1 MSDYRLYCIAK
12 STRVMGVEIIT
23 CDTDE
28 EAIQKAAQLADG
40 HGIELWQGRRFV
52 TVIQSKL

>member
-1 MSDYRLYCIAK
+1 MSDYRLYSVAK

-28 EAIQKAAQLADG
+28 DAIQKATELVHG
-40 HGIELWQGRRFV
+40 LGIELWQGRRFV
-52 TVIQSKL
+52 TAIQPK

>member
-1 MSDYRLYCIAK
+1 MPDYRLYSIAK

-28 EAIQKAAQLADG
+28 EAIEKATKLMED

-52 TVIQSKL
+52 TAVYSN